1 MLSKSFHWFC
11 DCLENV
17 HFSWKQPQ
25 FCCKGTMKNEMGTQN
40 RGTGQQS
47 ASESTFMQ
55 TLLQCS
61 HSQRLCAQ
69 LQESMYACTLK
80 IPNADSHTI
89 GPTQKNTAHI
99 DMSGQCVCVCV
110 CMHAWVHACAHAC
123 VCVCVHTCVCV
134 CAYVYACVCVCLHV
148 WERQS

>member
-1 MLSKSFHWFC
+1 
-11 DCLENV
+11 
-17 HFSWKQPQ
+17 
-25 FCCKGTMKNEMGTQN
+25 MGTQN

-69 LQESMYACTLK
+69 LQESTYACTLK

-99 DMSGQCVCVCV
+99 DMCG
-110 CMHAWVHACAHAC
+110 
-123 VCVCVHTCVCV
+123 
-134 CAYVYACVCVCLHV
+134 
-148 WERQS
+148 